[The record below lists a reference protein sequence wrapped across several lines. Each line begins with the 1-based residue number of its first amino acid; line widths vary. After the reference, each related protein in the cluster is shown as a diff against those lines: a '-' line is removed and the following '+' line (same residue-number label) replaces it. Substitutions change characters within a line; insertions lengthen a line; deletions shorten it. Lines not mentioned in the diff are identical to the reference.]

1 MNTKGFPL
9 PYLFIQLFSYT
20 SIESWIP
27 ILFYGVL
34 SISIIIYFDAQIVSF
49 WPPIV
54 VVQSLSYVWLFATPW
69 TAACQ
74 ASLSSTISRSLLKL
88 MSIESVMPSNHL
100 ILCHPFICLP
110 SIFPSIRVFSNELVL
125 CNRYWSFS
133 FSINPSNEY
142 SLGVP
147 SSSFWHVPFICKD
160 FLSFWYNRCSWFS
173 LYFPSLN
180 PEWRDSLILETY
192 VLQFWQVFLELFFDN
207 FFPFFWSYFLKF
219 LFVRYLAFIWSCNF
233 LSR

>member
-74 ASLSSTISRSLLKL
+74 ASLSSTIS
-88 MSIESVMPSNHL
+88 
-100 ILCHPFICLP
+100 
-110 SIFPSIRVFSNELVL
+110 
-125 CNRYWSFS
+125 
-133 FSINPSNEY
+133 
-142 SLGVP
+142 
-147 SSSFWHVPFICKD
+147 
-160 FLSFWYNRCSWFS
+160 
-173 LYFPSLN
+173 
-180 PEWRDSLILETY
+180 
-192 VLQFWQVFLELFFDN
+192 
-207 FFPFFWSYFLKF
+207 
-219 LFVRYLAFIWSCNF
+219 
-233 LSR
+233 